1 MAKSSGGEL
10 PPPEQLSQ
18 VATHLDGSLVQMLE
32 ERRYT
37 GRGRGRGGGGRGR
50 GGLVEASKSYS
61 ATDEVEEDVDEVE
74 EDSDPDTGRGRG
86 RGGRGRGRGG
96 RVEAGKSYSATDEVE
111 EDVDEVEEDSDPDN
125 EGLSEGADDSLQREI
140 RAALLKSAPR
150 AANKAGRGR
159 GREGGR
165 GRGQLRSRGGGGD
178 AEEAVDGGEVG
189 GGGTYLAATL
199 KVGEYVAAR
208 YGDTVYVGIVEGVD
222 PEDERDNYTLVKYM
236 EKKGPNEYVWGKLDL
251 LYTADDDL
259 LCRVDPVVPV
269 NNRTLGLNQDDF
281 KKIKNIAQ
289 KMVYFH
295 FFIYTFIF
303 QFLTLRTKKY
313 LCL

>member
-1 MAKSSGGEL
+1 
-10 PPPEQLSQ
+10 
-18 VATHLDGSLVQMLE
+18 MLE

-50 GGLVEASKSYS
+50 GGIVEAS
-61 ATDEVEEDVDEVE
+61 
-74 EDSDPDTGRGRG
+74 
-86 RGGRGRGRGG
+86 
-96 RVEAGKSYSATDEVE
+96 KSYSATDEVE

-208 YGDTVYVGIVEGVD
+208 
-222 PEDERDNYTLVKYM
+222 NS
-236 EKKGPNEYVWGKLDL
+236 
-251 LYTADDDL
+251 
-259 LCRVDPVVPV
+259 
-269 NNRTLGLNQDDF
+269 
-281 KKIKNIAQ
+281 
-289 KMVYFH
+289 
-295 FFIYTFIF
+295 
-303 QFLTLRTKKY
+303 
-313 LCL
+313 

>member
-1 MAKSSGGEL
+1 MAKSSGGSF
-10 PPPEQLSQ
+10 PPPEKLSQ

-50 GGLVEASKSYS
+50 GGIVEAS
-61 ATDEVEEDVDEVE
+61 
-74 EDSDPDTGRGRG
+74 
-86 RGGRGRGRGG
+86 
-96 RVEAGKSYSATDEVE
+96 KSYSATDEVE

-208 YGDTVYVGIVEGVD
+208 
-222 PEDERDNYTLVKYM
+222 NS
-236 EKKGPNEYVWGKLDL
+236 
-251 LYTADDDL
+251 
-259 LCRVDPVVPV
+259 
-269 NNRTLGLNQDDF
+269 
-281 KKIKNIAQ
+281 
-289 KMVYFH
+289 
-295 FFIYTFIF
+295 
-303 QFLTLRTKKY
+303 
-313 LCL
+313 